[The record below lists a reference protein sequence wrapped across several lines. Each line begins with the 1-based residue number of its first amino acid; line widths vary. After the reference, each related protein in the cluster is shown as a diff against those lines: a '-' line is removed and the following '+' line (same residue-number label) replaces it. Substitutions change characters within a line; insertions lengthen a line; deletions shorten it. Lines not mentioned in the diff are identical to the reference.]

1 MSCMRLLGSV
11 KPVGLMSLAAAVCLL
26 AACTTRT
33 AAVDQ
38 RLILPEGS
46 ARYDMADN
54 QAFVFPEPRDNETPG
69 FPDDFGPQELAP
81 TTLCA
86 SFVVDAAG
94 GVGKVKL
101 LEDPGCVAPELQPQ
115 LGKAVLEAVSAWHYK
130 SAAFCD
136 YPDAATRDRDWNG
149 VGCAGAVAETRPV
162 AVTLAYAFTFEVRNG
177 RQRVGAAQR
186 KE

>member
-1 MSCMRLLGSV
+1 MSCMRLPGGG
-11 KPVGLMSLAAAVCLL
+11 KPVGRVSLAAAVCLL
-26 AACTTRT
+26 AACATRT

-54 QAFVFPEPRDNETPG
+54 QAFVSPEPRDNATPG
-69 FPDDFGPQELAP
+69 FPGNFGPRELAP

-94 GVGKVKL
+94 GVGEVKL
-101 LEDPGCVAPELQPQ
+101 LEDPGCIAPELQPQ
-115 LGKAVLEAVSAWHYK
+115 LGEAVLEAVSAWRYEP
-130 SAAFCD
+130 AAFCD

-149 VGCAGAVAETRPV
+149 VGCAGAVVETRPV

-177 RQRVGAAQR
+177 RQRVGAAR
-186 KE
+186 KQ